1 MAAPTRAPLS
11 LNILGKC
18 STTKARVCKMI
29 LPHKTVDTPVYMPVG
44 TQGTLKGVLPE
55 QLEEMN
61 CQLILS
67 NTYHLGH
74 RPVSTNYK
82 VNEPPLCTVAD
93 PGFLR
98 GRGANLLFGIVFADR
113 VPYPL
118 PPIWQRL

>member
-1 MAAPTRAPLS
+1 
-11 LNILGKC
+11 
-18 STTKARVCKMI
+18 MI

-93 PGFLR
+93 PDIEHYCITASVNHFTC
-98 GRGANLLFGIVFADR
+98 
-113 VPYPL
+113 PL
-118 PPIWQRL
+118 PPHQSVI